1 MDPSDHAC
9 RELMAIKNWSNRITL
24 EEHQTISIVTPSL
37 NQGQYL
43 EETIRSVITQQGD
56 FFIDY
61 IVMDGGSTDNSV
73 DLLKKYEA
81 LIKTDEFEPP
91 CLGVEF
97 RWVSEKDRGQTHAIN
112 KGFQI
117 AKGEIVSW
125 INSDDLYYDN
135 SFSKVVEHFATNP
148 DSDFVFGDGD
158 VINETGHLLW
168 EWLSRPYDFD
178 LLRSYHYLWN
188 GFTNYIMQ
196 QATFWRRN
204 VLEKIGLLDESLHYA
219 MDIEYWL
226 RMGKAG
232 LRAVNVPV
240 KLGKFRMIQ
249 GTKSLS
255 SPTIFWVEQLEI
267 FRRYNGA
274 KAMEP
279 FLRYYFYNEGLHNG
293 FDLDEVRKRKNGL
306 FNQWKRLDHREL
318 SALDRKSQKALIN
331 ASFMLAYQA
340 VLNGDNKKANSLYR
354 KAIIQKPSY
363 LFSYLSFWFLL
374 SKVLGTSVSKSLKRL
389 AQKVIHVYRMRKYL
403 YRYT

>member
-1 MDPSDHAC
+1 M
-9 RELMAIKNWSNRITL
+9 EGQI
-24 EEHQTISIVTPSL
+24 TISVVTPSF
-37 NQGQYL
+37 NQGKYL

-81 LIKTDEFEPP
+81 LIKTDEFEPR

-135 SFSKVVEHFATNP
+135 SFSKVVEHFLKNP

-158 VINETGHLLW
+158 VISEIGDIQW

-188 GFTNYIMQ
+188 DFTNYIMQ
-196 QATFWRRN
+196 QAAFWRRN
-204 VLEKIGLLDESLHYA
+204 VLKKIGFLDESLHYA

-226 RMGKAG
+226 RIGEAG
-232 LRAVNVPV
+232 FKTAHVPA

-255 SPTIFWVEQLEI
+255 SPTIFWMEQLEI

-274 KAMEP
+274 GAMEP

-293 FDLDEVRKRKNGL
+293 LDLDILSEKRQQL
-306 FNQWKRLDHREL
+306 FHQWKHLDAHEL
-318 SALDRKSQKALIN
+318 SLLENKSQKALVN
-331 ASFMLAYQA
+331 ASFMLAYEA
-340 VLNGDNKKANSLYR
+340 MLNADNKKANYLYK
-354 KAIIQKPSY
+354 KAFAQGPWH
-363 LFSYLSFWFLL
+363 LLSYLSLWFLF
-374 SKVLGTSVSKSLKRL
+374 SKLLGTSLSKHLRKI
-389 AQKVIHVYRMRKYL
+389 AQRVIREYRMRRYL
-403 YRYT
+403 YRYL